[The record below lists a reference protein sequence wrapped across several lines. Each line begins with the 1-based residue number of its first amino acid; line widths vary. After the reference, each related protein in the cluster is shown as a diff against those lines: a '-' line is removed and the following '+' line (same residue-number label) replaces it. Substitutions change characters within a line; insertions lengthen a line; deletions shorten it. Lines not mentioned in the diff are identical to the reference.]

1 MAKRSMFDELK
12 QGLREMKAHREG
24 KVTLKTTEVDI
35 PPPIKMSKTKIQK
48 IRKGTNFSQPIF
60 ARVLGVNVSTYQN
73 WEQGRSEPNAQA
85 KLLLEMVDKSPD
97 FLQELTTITTGSAIV
112 LKDKKAL
119 VIKEKGPA
127 KTKPA
132 TRVAAAKAKAPVRR
146 KSVVA

>member
-12 QGLREMKAHREG
+12 QGLQEMKAHREG

-48 IRKGTNFSQPIF
+48 IRRGTNFSQPVF

-85 KLLLEMVDKSPD
+85 KLLLEMVDKSPA
-97 FLQELTTITTGSAIV
+97 FLQELTTITTGSA
-112 LKDKKAL
+112 
-119 VIKEKGPA
+119 E
-127 KTKPA
+127 TKPA
-132 TRVAAAKAKAPVRR
+132 TRVAAAKTKAPVRR
-146 KSVVA
+146 KLAVA

>member
-1 MAKRSMFDELK
+1 MGKRSMFDELK
-12 QGLREMKAHREG
+12 QGLQEMKAHREG

-85 KLLLEMVDKSPD
+85 KLLLEMVNKSPA
-97 FLQELTTITTGSAIV
+97 FLQELTTITTGRAIA
-112 LKDKKAL
+112 LKGKKAL
-119 VIKEKGPA
+119 VIKKKGRTE
-127 KTKPA
+127 TKPA
-132 TRVAAAKAKAPVRR
+132 TRVATAKAKAPVRR
-146 KSVVA
+146 KPAVA

>member
-1 MAKRSMFDELK
+1 MAKRNMFDELK
-12 QGLREMKAHREG
+12 QGLQEMKAHREG
-24 KVTLKTTEVDI
+24 KITLKTIEVDI

-85 KLLLEMVDKSPD
+85 KLLLEMVDKSPA
-97 FLQELTTITTGSAIV
+97 FLQELTTITTGRAME
-112 LKDKKAL
+112 
-119 VIKEKGPA
+119 IKEKGRA

-132 TRVAAAKAKAPVRR
+132 TRVAAAKTKAPVRR
-146 KSVVA
+146 KPAAA

>member
-1 MAKRSMFDELK
+1 MTKRSMFDELK
-12 QGLREMKAHREG
+12 QGLQEMKGHREG

-85 KLLLEMVDKSPD
+85 KLLLEMVDKSPA
-97 FLQELTTITTGSAIV
+97 FLKELTTITTGRATV
-112 LKDKKAL
+112 LKGKKAL
-119 VIKEKGPA
+119 VTKENGRV

-132 TRVAAAKAKAPVRR
+132 TRVAAAKAPARR
-146 KSVVA
+146 KPTAA

>member
-1 MAKRSMFDELK
+1 MAKKSMFDELK
-12 QGLREMKAHREG
+12 QGLQEMKAHREG

-85 KLLLEMVDKSPD
+85 KLLLEMVGKSPA
-97 FLQELTTITTGSAIV
+97 FLEELTTITTGRAMV
-112 LKDKKAL
+112 LMGKKA
-119 VIKEKGPA
+119 VAVKKRSSAE
-127 KTKPA
+127 TKRA
-132 TRVAAAKAKAPVRR
+132 TRATAAKAKTPLRR
-146 KSVVA
+146 KAAAA

>member
-1 MAKRSMFDELK
+1 MAKRNMFDELK
-12 QGLREMKAHREG
+12 QGLQEMKAHREG

-48 IRKGTNFSQPIF
+48 IRRGTNFSQPVF

-85 KLLLEMVDKSPD
+85 KLLLEMVDKSPA
-97 FLQELTTITTGSAIV
+97 FLQELTTITTGRAME
-112 LKDKKAL
+112 
-119 VIKEKGPA
+119 IKENDRA

-132 TRVAAAKAKAPVRR
+132 TRVAAAKTKAPVRR
-146 KSVVA
+146 KPAAA